1 MYRKIDYMG
10 NTAYTDRY
18 VQLGGIAYMLSIF
31 GTPDLVKGISSA
43 FLTKQEILIEEEPKS
58 LSPIARSITGNYT
71 VMQKKVC
78 PGVNHCIIY
87 LKDILN
93 IQDIQSVAV
102 IIEPTPDKLYDLF
115 EAKYPTPLLPEW
127 KDELYDT
134 FVTRSPQTRQ
144 LRTFGYES
152 AVEIELPSQEEL
164 EAEVL
169 NIVRS
174 EPLSSV
180 L

>member
-10 NTAYTDRY
+10 NTAYSDRY
-18 VQLGGIAYMLSIF
+18 VQMGGIAYMLSLF
-31 GTPDLVKGISSA
+31 GTPDLVKAISSA
-43 FLTKQEILIEEEPKS
+43 LINRQEIRIEEENESFAPM
-58 LSPIARSITGNYT
+58 ARSLTNNYT

-93 IQDIQSVAV
+93 IQDIKSVAV
-102 IIEPTPDKLYDLF
+102 IIEPTPDKLYDLL

-127 KDELYDT
+127 KYELYDT
-134 FVTRSPQTRQ
+134 FVTHSPQTMQ

-164 EAEVL
+164 ESKVL
-169 NIVRS
+169 DIVSS
-174 EPLSSV
+174 EPLKKAS
-180 L
+180 

>member
-10 NTAYTDRY
+10 NIAYSDRY
-18 VQLGGIAYMLSIF
+18 VQMGGIVYMLSLF
-31 GTPDLVKGISSA
+31 GTPDLVKAISSA
-43 FLTKQEILIEEEPKS
+43 LINKQEIRIEEENETFAPM
-58 LSPIARSITGNYT
+58 ARSLTNNYT

-78 PGVNHCIIY
+78 SGVNHCIIY

-102 IIEPTPDKLYDLF
+102 IIEPTPDKLYDLL
-115 EAKYPTPLLPEW
+115 EAKYPTPLLPKW
-127 KDELYDT
+127 KDELYAK
-134 FVTRSPQTRQ
+134 FVTNSPNTMQ

-164 EAEVL
+164 EFKVL
-169 NIVRS
+169 DIVSS
-174 EPLSSV
+174 EPLAKAS
-180 L
+180 